1 VTQIKAAQ
9 PVFETTAAA
18 LREKSKLRR
27 HFRRFDMFFYLICT
41 VVTIDTI
48 GAVASNGAQGFTWL
62 IFLGV
67 FFFLP
72 YALSVA
78 ELGSAFPQEGGPYVW
93 SRLAFGRPL
102 AAVNSVIYWISN
114 PIWIGGSLTIVSFAA
129 IEEFFGAVPGGWKY
143 LYAVAFIWFT
153 VGTAIVSL
161 RYGKWVPTLGAWARG
176 AVLAFFVVS
185 VLVYAAKHGVHGF
198 GGHAFLPTYAVFI
211 AVVPVLFF
219 NYAGLEVPTA
229 AGEEMTNPQ
238 RDVPFSVLWSGVA
251 TVLAYGIPILAILIV
266 LPASQVSGLTGFLD
280 AVKTTPYPVPGAPGP
295 PPAPPTLSGAGLILG
310 RIAAV
315 VFIFALASAGTT
327 WLMGSDRTEAVASAD
342 GGGPRGLG
350 RFSARFGTPVA
361 MNLLSGAVSTVL
373 MIAAFQITGADSG
386 RYFAAVLGLTISTTT
401 ISYLFIFPALVRLRY
416 KRPEVERP
424 YRVPGGMAGA
434 WICSVVPTFWALL
447 ATVALI
453 WPGFGVN
460 WFGAG
465 GNPDDNLAAL
475 SFSHQRLQYELTQ
488 IVPLAIIIGVG
499 VVFYFLGGKTRRET
513 VAEPVVPYVRA
524 GVPADRAKQAP

>member
-1 VTQIKAAQ
+1 MTQ

-27 HFRRFDMFFYLICT
+27 HFRRFDMLFYLICT

-102 AAVNSVIYWISN
+102 AAINSVIYWISN

-129 IEEFFGAVPGGWKY
+129 IEEFFGPVGGPSKY
-143 LYAVAFIWFT
+143 VYALGFIWFT
-153 VGTAIVSL
+153 IGTAIVSL

-176 AVLAFFVVS
+176 AVLTFFVVS
-185 VLVYAAKHGVHGF
+185 VGVYAARHGVHGF
-198 GGHAFLPTYAVFI
+198 GGHAFLPSYAVFI
-211 AVVPVLFF
+211 AVVP
-219 NYAGLEVPTA
+219 
-229 AGEEMTNPQ
+229 
-238 RDVPFSVLWSGVA
+238 
-251 TVLAYGIPILAILIV
+251 
-266 LPASQVSGLTGFLD
+266 
-280 AVKTTPYPVPGAPGP
+280 
-295 PPAPPTLSGAGLILG
+295 
-310 RIAAV
+310 
-315 VFIFALASAGTT
+315 
-327 WLMGSDRTEAVASAD
+327 
-342 GGGPRGLG
+342 
-350 RFSARFGTPVA
+350 
-361 MNLLSGAVSTVL
+361 
-373 MIAAFQITGADSG
+373 AFQITGADSS

-401 ISYLFIFPALVRLRY
+401 ISYLFIFPALVKLRY
-416 KRPEVERP
+416 SRPDVERP

-465 GNPDDNLAAL
+465 GNPNDDLAAL
-475 SFSHQRLQYELTQ
+475 SFSHQRLQYELAQ
-488 IVPLAIIIGVG
+488 IVPLAVIVLIGVL
-499 VVFYFLGGKTRRET
+499 FYFLGGKTRRET
-513 VAEPVVPYVRA
+513 TAEPVAPAY
-524 GVPADRAKQAP
+524 VPAESPERAS